1 MAYHV
6 AGRER
11 VPRDPF
17 AQHPR
22 LYSRAVNNFQ
32 LTVLIA
38 ALANLAVLLLF
49 PPFDSQPLGLTGTAT
64 FDAFYPVFDWPVKGV
79 VNSGLLYLEVFSVLV
94 NATLAWLLL
103 QGTPQRPSR
112 PRFRWQS
119 VLQWIV
125 VADLLLILVFPP
137 FETRPLEARLGE
149 RAFEGFAFAL
159 SGSVQ
164 RGIFIPLLF
173 MELLLLA
180 LNATALWLAFGLVDR
195 ASEAMGTESPGALGP
210 EEGQIGRSG
219 VDRRQRRDPRYRGP
233 ERRSGIDR
241 RDSR

>member
-1 MAYHV
+1 
-6 AGRER
+6 
-11 VPRDPF
+11 
-17 AQHPR
+17 
-22 LYSRAVNNFQ
+22 VNNFQ

-38 ALANLAVLLLF
+38 ALANLAMLLLF
-49 PPFDSQPLGLTGTAT
+49 PPFDSQPLGLMGAAT
-64 FDAFYPVFDWPVKGV
+64 FDAFYPLFDWPVKGTI
-79 VNSGLLYLEVFSVLV
+79 NSGVLYLEVFAVLV

-103 QGTPQRPSR
+103 QGTPQRPSV

-119 VLQWIV
+119 VLQWLV
-125 VADLLLILVFPP
+125 VADLLLVLLFPP

-149 RAFEGFAFAL
+149 RAFEGFAFVL

-195 ASEAMGTESPGALGP
+195 GASRAESPGAPGP
-210 EEGQIGRSG
+210 EGGQIGRSG
-219 VDRRQRRDPRYRGP
+219 VDRRQRRDPRYSGP
-233 ERRSGIDR
+233 ERRRGIDR
-241 RDSR
+241 RERH